1 MIAELLS
8 YGEKSAISTPDLCRV
23 LGITDTRELRQI
35 VAKERKAGAL
45 ILSSCAGYFLPE
57 SVDEVRRFVA
67 HEDKR
72 ARSIMTAIKPARDIL
87 KQLDRLQAGQTTID
101 L

>member
-8 YGEKSAISTPDLCRV
+8 YGEKSAISTPDLCRA
-23 LGITDTRELRQI
+23 LGIDDTRLLRQI
-35 VAKERKAGAL
+35 IARERKAGAV

-57 SVDEVRRFVA
+57 TVEEVRRFVA

-87 KQLDRLQAGQTTID
+87 KQFEGLQAGQIAID